1 MPPQNLLRE
10 SCTWGYLD
18 GEYPRGGLGY
28 LDGDTRRGG
37 CSSAPPPLRV
47 PPIKVPPPLRVPPPG
62 RGYPFSESW
71 CLVFGEEKKT
81 IVSLFFLGT
90 PNSRC
95 LANWEKLKK
104 RRFQVTSYKLQVTS
118 YKLQVTNFFER
129 PNVPKFA
136 SRDYLIFLR
145 ISKILGPK
153 RAKNGK
159 RDLFFEKNHFLGLLT
174 QTNCKKL
181 FFVDVLSNSPN
192 FFYPLEK

>member
-1 MPPQNLLRE
+1 MQNKHAEKKLQFGLIKTRKFCFELRKELKAVQNYDCHFFRTLKTPFVPETMKNMKQDSVLVFKLAAKEKSSKMPPQNLLRE

-71 CLVFGEEKKT
+71 CLVFGEEKTT

-118 YKLQVTNFFER
+118 YKLF
-129 PNVPKFA
+129 
-136 SRDYLIFLR
+136 
-145 ISKILGPK
+145 
-153 RAKNGK
+153 
-159 RDLFFEKNHFLGLLT
+159 
-174 QTNCKKL
+174 
-181 FFVDVLSNSPN
+181 
-192 FFYPLEK
+192 